1 MTEEEASAGLVVT
14 ENLKR
19 SFGKVKALDGF
30 DMALPAGKV
39 TALVGPNGA
48 GKTTLLLILAG
59 LLAPESGSARLGGIN
74 PVTQPFAVHRTVGW
88 MPDFFGVYDGLSS
101 TEYLELFAAAY
112 GTPKS
117 ERNGR
122 ARELLALVGLEG
134 FADAKVHTMSRGQ
147 KQRLGFARTIV
158 HRPTVLLLDEPASGL
173 DPRAR
178 IELRELVR
186 QQAAE
191 GAAVLVSSHILGE
204 LEEMSDLVV
213 FAEAGKSRG
222 MFPLSELPSEGGVST
237 WKIRALDPQ
246 VLETSL
252 RTADHG
258 VTFLPDGA
266 ALVELPDEGAAA
278 DLVDRLVREGV
289 RLIGVTPQSGGLES
303 AFMSLERKDHP

>member
-1 MTEEEASAGLVVT
+1 
-14 ENLKR
+14 
-19 SFGKVKALDGF
+19 
-30 DMALPAGKV
+30 
-39 TALVGPNGA
+39 
-48 GKTTLLLILAG
+48 
-59 LLAPESGSARLGGIN
+59 
-74 PVTQPFAVHRTVGW
+74 
-88 MPDFFGVYDGLSS
+88 
-101 TEYLELFAAAY
+101 
-112 GTPKS
+112 
-117 ERNGR
+117 
-122 ARELLALVGLEG
+122 LALVGLEG

-252 RTADHG
+252 RAADHG